1 MFASCRPNPWKIVL
15 IFAYMAA
22 LALVSVIPMDPGAAH
37 IRFLVNMNPA
47 LQNVLHLPAYA
58 ALTILWMQVLTQR
71 GRHGLSRL
79 CTALLLGAGFGLANE
94 AMQILI
100 PGRYPSLM
108 DTLANLAG
116 SGLGV
121 LVYIG
126 VERRSPGTI
135 RRLICT

>member
-1 MFASCRPNPWKIVL
+1 MIL
-15 IFAYMAA
+15 IFVYMAT
-22 LALVSVIPMDPGAAH
+22 LVFVSLIPMDPGAARF
-37 IRFLVNMNPA
+37 RFLGNMNPA

-58 ALTILWMQVLTQR
+58 ALAILWMQVLTQR
-71 GRHGLSRL
+71 GRHGFSRL

-94 AMQILI
+94 AMQFLI

-108 DTLANLAG
+108 DALANLAG
-116 SGLGV
+116 SVLGV

-126 VERRSPGTI
+126 VERRCPGTI